1 MVLKKEKEAPK
12 LKLKSQKKKAGLT
25 GINCCSEYVCACV

>member
-12 LKLKSQKKKAGLT
+12 LKLKSQKKKAGLSGNIKSKLLT
-25 GINCCSEYVCACV
+25 PTE